1 MKKIIEKIKKEYKKK
16 SVSII
21 NYIFKSSH
29 SLSGLEFEGLTN
41 SDLKNAKFIHW
52 PSLAKLNELIYKKFV
67 EEKNTKIV
75 LVIDEILL
83 FNNHYLLFFS
93 SLRNELIRNFPYLN
107 KKILFI
113 RKGKFADIKN
123 NLMLSKIMLEKNFEE
138 VKISKL
144 KIKNSIILVLSDF
157 LDKSWNIL
165 TLNKIVNDSSL
176 NSEFFFICFSPKYDF
191 YFGLDYLLLNK
202 LRRKFFKKIEKLRG
216 KKLIY

>member
-1 MKKIIEKIKKEYKKK
+1 M
-16 SVSII
+16 
-21 NYIFKSSH
+21 
-29 SLSGLEFEGLTN
+29 
-41 SDLKNAKFIHW
+41 
-52 PSLAKLNELIYKKFV
+52 
-67 EEKNTKIV
+67 
-75 LVIDEILL
+75 
-83 FNNHYLLFFS
+83 
-93 SLRNELIRNFPYLN
+93 
-107 KKILFI
+107 FI